1 MPPRRL
7 KRRAIE
13 RMVQKRVNEAIA
25 EYGRSSANPEN
36 AGGSVP
42 ANAWEL
48 LSHLFEKLE
57 QVFEISKCAEEDKV
71 KFVVCTFEIHAL
83 TWWNVGIDVPDLVT
97 PEKKKTERYIRGLP
111 ERVKANVTSSKPA
124 SLHDAINIAR
134 ELIEQAI
141 QGKATRIGK
150 SNKRKWED
158 HQRNNNNRNTN
169 THHQQQ
175 NRRQEVAKAYATAPA
190 EGRGYTGNLPLCNRY
205 KAHHYGPC
213 SPRCDIVPC

>member
-48 LSHLFEKLE
+48 LHRM
-57 QVFEISKCAEEDKV
+57 
-71 KFVVCTFEIHAL
+71 CTDIL
-83 TWWNVGIDVPDLVT
+83 GIDVPDLVT
-97 PEKKKTERYIRGLP
+97 LEKKKTERYIRGLP
-111 ERVKANVTSSKPA
+111 ERVKANVTSSKPT
-124 SLHDAINIAR
+124 SLHDAINMAR
-134 ELIEQAI
+134 KLIEQAI

-150 SNKRKWED
+150 SNKKLLRLMLQPQLRVEA
-158 HQRNNNNRNTN
+158 TLG
-169 THHQQQ
+169 TYL
-175 NRRQEVAKAYATAPA
+175 YAIGT
-190 EGRGYTGNLPLCNRY
+190 RHIIM
-205 KAHHYGPC
+205 AHVLLGVILYRVDGGDFM
-213 SPRCDIVPC
+213 RIL